1 MNAPILT
8 LLTLLAGLGG
18 PGGITSKPSSAHCLE
33 FVAASPEGGWV
44 QVRNTCRKPM
54 RGRVGVDFG
63 YCDFDVGCFGGEP
76 RSITPGGCAV
86 LVISSGD
93 AVIGELCALGMQVQI
108 DGDPGNVLLIGD
120 EDVCIDGF
128 SVGDID
134 APEPWPGEAV
144 YLVDGVWERAV
155 DEGPIDCG

>member
-1 MNAPILT
+1 MNMLT
-8 LLTLLAGLGG
+8 IITLLAGLGG
-18 PGGITSKPSSAHCLE
+18 PQDITSKPNDAHCLD
-33 FVAASPEGGWV
+33 FVAVSPEGGWV
-44 QVRNTCRKPM
+44 QVRNTCRRPM
-54 RGRVGVDFG
+54 RGHVGVDFG

-76 RSITPGGCAV
+76 RSVAPGGCAV
-86 LVISSGD
+86 LVVSSGD
-93 AVIGELCALGMQVQI
+93 AVIGELCALGMQVHV

-120 EDVCIDGF
+120 DDVCIDGF

>member
-1 MNAPILT
+1 M
-8 LLTLLAGLGG
+8 
-18 PGGITSKPSSAHCLE
+18 
-33 FVAASPEGGWV
+33 
-44 QVRNTCRKPM
+44 
-54 RGRVGVDFG
+54 
-63 YCDFDVGCFGGEP
+63 
-76 RSITPGGCAV
+76 
-86 LVISSGD
+86 LVVSSGD
-93 AVIGELCALGMQVQI
+93 AVIGELCALGMQVHV